1 MLTDGSYVENVILIN
16 LKNKQK
22 TIKVESME
30 KILLYMV
37 IFLLFFY
44 DN

>member
-1 MLTDGSYVENVILIN
+1 VLTDGSFVENVILIN

-37 IFLLFFY
+37 IFVVVFY